1 MEQIQ
6 QQINLF
12 HTLFYVCL
20 GICIFCLIL
29 SVIFFFKF
37 DIINIFNAR
46 TGRSVKKTVQQV
58 EEMNARTGQLRRP
71 TGRGN
76 TGTLSRS
83 GNIGNSKKLGSVRK
97 ARMEDIIQPPPVSPT
112 APLSPGMSGGS
123 VDGTEVLGAGETEV
137 LNQMGSMVTKEM
149 AQQEVDESH
158 GMFRIEKY
166 EMYIH
171 TDEVV

>member
-37 DIINIFNAR
+37 DIVNIFNAR

-71 TGRGN
+71 VGRGN

-97 ARMEDIIQPPPVSPT
+97 ARMEDIIQPPQASPT
-112 APLSPGMSGGS
+112 APLSSGGNA
-123 VDGTEVLGAGETEV
+123 TEVLGAGATEV
-137 LNQMGSMVTKEM
+137 LNQSAPVVTKEM
-149 AQQEVDESH
+149 VQQEVDESH

-171 TDEVV
+171 TNEVM

>member
-46 TGRSVKKTVQQV
+46 TG
-58 EEMNARTGQLRRP
+58 
-71 TGRGN
+71 
-76 TGTLSRS
+76 
-83 GNIGNSKKLGSVRK
+83 
-97 ARMEDIIQPPPVSPT
+97 PVSPT

-123 VDGTEVLGAGETEV
+123 ADGTEVLGTGETEV

>member
-6 QQINLF
+6 QQISLF

-29 SVIFFFKF
+29 SIIFFFKF
-37 DIINIFNAR
+37 DIVNIFNAR

-58 EEMNARTGQLRRP
+58 EEMNAR
-71 TGRGN
+71 
-76 TGTLSRS
+76 
-83 GNIGNSKKLGSVRK
+83 
-97 ARMEDIIQPPPVSPT
+97 MEDIIQPPPASPT
-112 APLSPGMSGGS
+112 APLSPSMSGGS
-123 VDGTEVLGAGETEV
+123 AGATEVLGAGATEV
-137 LNQMGSMVTKEM
+137 LNQSGPVITKEM
-149 AQQEVDESH
+149 VQQEVDESH

-171 TDEVV
+171 TNEMGERNGEKRKRT

>member
-46 TGRSVKKTVQQV
+46 TGRSVKTTVQQV

-123 VDGTEVLGAGETEV
+123 ADGTEVLGAGETEV
-137 LNQMGSMVTKEM
+137 LNQMGSMVTKDPP
-149 AQQEVDESH
+149 QQEVDESH

>member
-1 MEQIQ
+1 
-6 QQINLF
+6 
-12 HTLFYVCL
+12 
-20 GICIFCLIL
+20 
-29 SVIFFFKF
+29 
-37 DIINIFNAR
+37 
-46 TGRSVKKTVQQV
+46 
-58 EEMNARTGQLRRP
+58 MNARTGQLRRP
-71 TGRGN
+71 VGRGN

-97 ARMEDIIQPPPVSPT
+97 AKMEDIIQPPPANPT
-112 APLSPGMSGGS
+112 GPLPPGMRQGGN
-123 VDGTEVLGAGETEV
+123 GATEVLGAGATEV
-137 LNQMGSMVTKEM
+137 LNQMGAMVTKEM

>member
-6 QQINLF
+6 KQINLF

-46 TGRSVKKTVQQV
+46 TGRSLKKTVQQV

-71 TGRGN
+71 MGRGN
-76 TGTLSRS
+76 TGTLS
-83 GNIGNSKKLGSVRK
+83 
-97 ARMEDIIQPPPVSPT
+97 PT
-112 APLSPGMSGGS
+112 APLPPGISGGS
-123 VDGTEVLGAGETEV
+123 ADGTEVLGAGETEV
-137 LNQMGSMVTKEM
+137 MNQVGSMVAKEM
-149 AQQEVDESH
+149 DQQEVDESH

>member
-46 TGRSVKKTVQQV
+46 TGRSLKKTVQQV
-58 EEMNARTGQLRRP
+58 EEMNARTGQLRGP

-76 TGTLSRS
+76 TGTLS
-83 GNIGNSKKLGSVRK
+83 
-97 ARMEDIIQPPPVSPT
+97 PT
-112 APLSPGMSGGS
+112 APLSPGISGGS
-123 VDGTEVLGAGETEV
+123 ADGTEVLGAGETEV
-137 LNQMGSMVTKEM
+137 LNQVGSMVAKEM
-149 AQQEVDESH
+149 DQQEVDESH

>member
-1 MEQIQ
+1 
-6 QQINLF
+6 
-12 HTLFYVCL
+12 
-20 GICIFCLIL
+20 
-29 SVIFFFKF
+29 
-37 DIINIFNAR
+37 
-46 TGRSVKKTVQQV
+46 
-58 EEMNARTGQLRRP
+58 MNARTGQLRRP

-137 LNQMGSMVTKEM
+137 LNQMGAMVTKEM